1 MCQCKYV
8 YYFISQQACF
18 VGVISLQKHKAYA
31 YNISLLLSLAMHMD
45 MAGVQLSALIY
56 VAKKLFYG
64 LFGSCLLL
72 LWSTFHCQLFC
83 VVCCSDEHILFQASQ
98 LVLLFNTINW
108 TMTRI
113 KNAPN
118 FLRPPLNRTGTR
130 SRILSST
137 EWPYDNWVI
146 H

>member
-1 MCQCKYV
+1 MTPHESFRNDRMQWIPTMFLSVALFGLCIHY
-8 YYFISQQACF
+8 ILHILLQQ
-18 VGVISLQKHKAYA
+18 
-31 YNISLLLSLAMHMD
+31 YNIQKISCPMHMD

-118 FLRPPLNRTGTR
+118 FLRPPLNRNGTR
-130 SRILSST
+130 SRI
-137 EWPYDNWVI
+137 Y
-146 H
+146 